1 MSDKTSLGEMNHF
14 LLLLVFVKNANWD
27 GNRIYSG
34 EIINELGKE
43 APTFDTCID
52 VV

>member
-1 MSDKTSLGEMNHF
+1 MSDKTSRGEMKHF
-14 LLLLVFVKNANWD
+14 LLLLVFVKNANRD

-34 EIINELGKE
+34 EIINELGKG
-43 APTFDTCID
+43 APPFDTRID